1 MTAAIL
7 KSWRLRL
14 GLSQK
19 AAAEA
24 LGVSLRMLQYYESGD
39 MPIPK
44 TVALAC
50 AAVAAE
56 PPLEAIDN
64 DR

>member
-1 MTAAIL
+1 MTASDL
-7 KSWRLRL
+7 KTWRHRL

-24 LGVSLRMLQYYESGD
+24 IGVSLRMYQYYESGE
-39 MPIPK
+39 MVIPK

-56 PPLEAIDN
+56 PPLEAAPL
-64 DR
+64 

>member
-1 MTAAIL
+1 MTAAEL

-14 GLSQK
+14 GLSQR

-24 LGVSLRMLQYYESGD
+24 LGVSLRMYQYYEAGQ
-39 MPIPK
+39 MAIPK

-56 PPLEAIDN
+56 LPLEATDH
-64 DR
+64 D